1 MKGILRL
8 FPIVCIVCWLSS
20 CSSTK
25 FVAEGEYLLDKVE
38 IKTDNKQY
46 KSSELRRYLRQ
57 QPNFKLFGLV
67 KWQLF
72 VYGWSGRDGTK
83 WLNKQL
89 RRMGEAPVIL
99 DTALVNESVAE
110 FKRFLTNKGYTDA
123 LITAQVD
130 TAPRR
135 KKAAVT
141 YRVTSNEPYVIRHYT
156 MKLSD
161 PLIDSIAHL
170 VPPPRSPLQAATLSS
185 QDEFIPLVREGTP
198 FDRDLLDKERQRIT
212 SLLRRRGYYMFNR
225 DHLAYQADS
234 SFNRHA
240 IDLEMLLRP
249 YREVKPDGT
258 IVEKPH
264 RQYYINDVKVLTDYD
279 PLHREDEALFTPT
292 DTVATRNITVIYGKN
307 GRSIRPGIVAKAN
320 YLVPGMPFNER
331 NLEQTYSSY
340 VALNALH
347 HVNVRFTEF
356 EENDTMKLSATIL
369 TSPAKVHGFG
379 VELEGT
385 NAAGDLGFASSL
397 NYRHRNSFKGAEI
410 FSARIRGAY
419 ESLSGNSQY
428 GLNNYWE
435 VGGEASL
442 SFPRF
447 LFPFFTERFK
457 RRIRANTELKVSYNW
472 QTRPEY
478 ERAILSGEWGYSWQS
493 RANSLARHSFSLINV
508 DYVYLSGIN
517 RDFLNSLPEATR
529 LYNFNNQFIVSSGY
543 SYTFNNY
550 NPQYRQRNTHSL
562 RLSAESA
569 GNVLYAASS
578 ILRTDKG
585 DNGHYKLFGID
596 YSQYLKGD
604 LDFSKGI
611 VVDERNRLAFHL
623 GVGLAWP
630 YGNAERIPF
639 ERRYFSGGANSVRGW
654 SVRSLGPG
662 SMRKDSASFATQ
674 AGDIRLD
681 ANLEYRAKLFWKFE
695 LATFIDAG
703 NIWTIRSY
711 PGQQE
716 GKFEFKEFY
725 KEIAFSYGI
734 GLRLD
739 FDFFLIRFDTG
750 FKVYDPQAEGPR
762 RWAITYPN
770 FHSNFA
776 WHFAVGYPF

>member
-1 MKGILRL
+1 MKGILRS
-8 FPIVCIVCWLSS
+8 FYIVGLVWALAS
-20 CSSTK
+20 CSATK
-25 FVAEGEYLLDKVE
+25 FVAEDEYLLDKVE
-38 IKTDNKQY
+38 IKTDNKLY
-46 KSSELRRYLRQ
+46 KSSELRPYLRQ
-57 QPNFKLFGLV
+57 QPNFKLFGLM
-67 KWQLF
+67 KWPLF

-83 WLNKQL
+83 WINKQL

-99 DTALVNESVAE
+99 DTTLINESAGE
-110 FKRFLTNKGYTDA
+110 LKRFLTNKGYPNA
-123 LITAQVD
+123 EVAASID
-130 TAPRR
+130 TARR
-135 KKAAVT
+135 KKAIVT
-141 YRVTSNEPYVIRHYT
+141 YQVASNEPYVIRQYT
-156 MKLSD
+156 MELND

-170 VPPPRSPLQAATLSS
+170 KPPPRTALEAAFLSS
-185 QDEFIPLVREGTP
+185 QDEFIPVVKEGGL
-198 FDRDLLDKERQRIT
+198 FDRDLLDRERQRIT
-212 SLLRRRGYYMFNR
+212 SLLRRRGYYTFNR
-225 DHLAYQADS
+225 DYLGYQADS
-234 SFNRHA
+234 SFNRHVV
-240 IDLEMLLRP
+240 DLEMLLRP

-258 IVEKPH
+258 MVEKPH
-264 RQYYINDVKVLTDYD
+264 RQYYIHDVKVLTDYD
-279 PLHREDEALFTPT
+279 PLHHEGEPPFTPT
-292 DTVATRNITVIYGKN
+292 DTVQAGNITVVYGKH
-307 GRSIRPGIVAKAN
+307 GRSIRPGILRKAN
-320 YLVPGMPFNER
+320 YLTPGRLFNER
-331 NLEQTYSSY
+331 SLEQTYSSY

-347 HVNVRFTEF
+347 NVNVRFTEF

-379 VELEGT
+379 IEVEGT
-385 NAAGDLGFASSL
+385 NSAGDLGFASSV
-397 NYRHRNSFKGAEI
+397 NYRHRNLFKGAEV
-410 FSARIRGAY
+410 FSAKIRGAY
-419 ESLSGNSQY
+419 ESLSGSSQY

-435 VGGEASL
+435 VGGETSL

-457 RRIRANTELKVSYNW
+457 RRLRANTELKVSYNW

-478 ERAILSGEWGYSWQS
+478 ERAILSGGWGYNWQN
-493 RANSLARHSFSLINV
+493 RTNSLARHSFSLIDI
-508 DYVYLSGIN
+508 DYVYLPDTN
-517 RDFLNSLPEATR
+517 EDFLLSLPEATR

-543 SYTFNNY
+543 SYTFNSY

-562 RLSAESA
+562 RISAASA

-578 ILRTDKG
+578 IIKADKG

-611 VVDERNRLAFHL
+611 VVDDRNRLAFHL
-623 GVGLAWP
+623 GVGLAYP

-654 SVRSLGPG
+654 AVRSLGPG
-662 SMRKDSASFATQ
+662 SMPKDSASFATQ

-681 ANLEYRAKLFWKFE
+681 VNLEYRTKLFWKFE
-695 LATFIDAG
+695 LAAFVDAG

-711 PGQQE
+711 PDQRG
-716 GKFEFKEFY
+716 GEFDFKKFY
-725 KEIAFSYGI
+725 KEIAFSYGL

-750 FKVYDPQAEGPR
+750 LKAYDPQAEGAH
-762 RWAITYPN
+762 RWAITRPN

>member
-8 FPIVCIVCWLSS
+8 FHIICFVWALTS

-25 FVAEGEYLLDKVE
+25 FVMEGEYLLDKVE

-46 KSSELRRYLRQ
+46 KSSELKPYLRQ
-57 QPNFKLFGLV
+57 QPNFKVFGLM

-72 VYGWSGRDGTK
+72 VYGWSGRDENK
-83 WLNKQL
+83 WINKQL

-99 DTALVNESVAE
+99 DTTLIKESVDE
-110 FKRFLTNKGYTDA
+110 FERFLTNKGYPNA
-123 LITAQVD
+123 IITTSID
-130 TAPRR
+130 TAKR
-135 KKAAVT
+135 KKAVVT
-141 YRVTSNEPYVIRHYT
+141 YHIISNKPYIIRDYK
-156 MKLSD
+156 MELDD
-161 PLIDSIAHL
+161 PVIDSIAHL
-170 VPPPRSPLQAATLSS
+170 KPPPRSPLKAAFLSS
-185 QDEFIPLVREGTP
+185 QDEFISVVKEGDL
-198 FDRDLLDKERQRIT
+198 FDRDLLDRERQRIT
-212 SLLRRRGYYMFNR
+212 SLLRGRGYYMFNR
-225 DHLAYQADS
+225 DNLGYQADS
-234 SFNRHA
+234 SFNRHVV
-240 IDLEMLLRP
+240 DLEMLLKP

-258 IVEKPH
+258 IIEKPH

-279 PLHREDEALFTPT
+279 PLHRENEAPFTPT
-292 DTVATRNITVIYGKN
+292 DTVKTRNITVVYGKN
-307 GRSIRPGIVAKAN
+307 GRSIRPDVLRKAN
-320 YLVPGMPFNER
+320 YLMPGMLFNER

-347 HVNVRFTEF
+347 NVNVRFTEF
-356 EENDTMKLSATIL
+356 EENDTMRLSATIL

-379 VELEGT
+379 IDVEGT
-385 NAAGDLGFASSL
+385 NSAGDLGFASSI
-397 NYRHRNSFKGAEI
+397 NYRHRNLFKGAEV
-410 FSARIRGAY
+410 FSVKIRGAY
-419 ESLSGNSQY
+419 ESLSGSNQY
-428 GLNNYWE
+428 GLDNYWE

-442 SFPRF
+442 SFPHF
-447 LFPFFTERFK
+447 LFPFFTESFK
-457 RRIRANTELKVSYNW
+457 RRLRANTEFKVSYNW

-478 ERAILSGEWGYSWQS
+478 ERAILSGGWGYNWQN
-493 RANSLARHSFSLINV
+493 RTNSLARHSFNLIDV
-508 DYVYLSGIN
+508 DYVYLPDIN

-529 LYNFNNQFIVSSGY
+529 LYNFNNQFIVSAGY
-543 SYTFNNY
+543 SYTFNSY

-562 RLSAESA
+562 RISVESA
-569 GNVLYAASS
+569 GNVLYTASS
-578 ILRTDKG
+578 IINTDKG

-604 LDFSKGI
+604 FDFSKGI
-611 VVDERNRLAFHL
+611 VVDDRNRLAFHI
-623 GVGLAWP
+623 GVGLAYP

-662 SMRKDSASFATQ
+662 SMSRDSASFATQ

-681 ANLEYRAKLFWKFE
+681 VNLEYRTKLFWKFE
-695 LATFIDAG
+695 LATFVDAG

-711 PGQQE
+711 PDQKG
-716 GKFEFKEFY
+716 GEFDFREFY

-750 FKVYDPQAEGPR
+750 FKVYDPQAEGFR
-762 RWAITYPN
+762 RWAITNPN

>member
-8 FPIVCIVCWLSS
+8 FPIVGFVWTLAS

-38 IKTDNKQY
+38 ITTDNKQY
-46 KSSELRRYLRQ
+46 KSSELRPYLRQ
-57 QPNFKLFGLV
+57 QPNFKLFGLM

-83 WLNKQL
+83 WINKQL

-99 DTALVNESVAE
+99 DTTLINESIAE
-110 FKRFLTNKGYTDA
+110 FERFLTNKGYPDA
-123 LITAQVD
+123 VITVSID
-130 TAPRR
+130 TIRR
-135 KKAAVT
+135 KKAVVT
-141 YRVTSNEPYVIRHYT
+141 YHALSAEPYVIRHYT
-156 MKLSD
+156 MELDD
-161 PLIDSIAHL
+161 PVIDSIAHL
-170 VPPPRSPLQAATLSS
+170 KPPPRSPLEAAFLSS
-185 QDEFIPLVREGTP
+185 QDEFIPAVREGGL

-212 SLLRRRGYYMFNR
+212 SLLRGRGYYMFNR
-225 DHLAYQADS
+225 DHLGYQADS

-240 IDLEMLLRP
+240 VDLEMLLHP
-249 YREVKPDGT
+249 CREVKPDGT

-279 PLHREDEALFTPT
+279 PLHRGDEAPFTST
-292 DTVATRNITVIYGKN
+292 DTVETRNITVIYGKN
-307 GRSIRPGIVAKAN
+307 GRSIRPGILRKAN
-320 YLVPGMPFNER
+320 YLTPGTLFNER

-347 HVNVRFTEF
+347 NVNVRFTEF
-356 EENDTMKLSATIL
+356 EENDTMKLSAAIL

-379 VELEGT
+379 IEVEGT
-385 NAAGDLGFASSL
+385 NAGDLGFASSV
-397 NYRHRNSFKGAEI
+397 NYRHRNLFKGAEV

-419 ESLSGNSQY
+419 ESLSGSSQY
-428 GLNNYWE
+428 GLSNYWE

-442 SFPRF
+442 SFPHF
-447 LFPFFTERFK
+447 LFPFFTEGFK
-457 RRIRANTELKVSYNW
+457 RRLRASTELKVSYNW

-478 ERAILSGEWGYSWQS
+478 ERAILSGKWGYNWQD
-493 RANSLARHSFSLINV
+493 RTNSLARHSFGLIDV
-508 DYVYLSGIN
+508 DYVYLPDIN

-543 SYTFNNY
+543 SYSFNSY
-550 NPQYRQRNTHSL
+550 NPQHRQRNTHSL
-562 RLSAESA
+562 RVSVESA
-569 GNVLYAASS
+569 GNALYAASS
-578 ILRTDKG
+578 ILRKDKG

-611 VVDERNRLAFHL
+611 VADERNRLAFHL
-623 GVGLAWP
+623 GVGLACP

-654 SVRSLGPG
+654 PVRSLGPG

-695 LATFIDAG
+695 LASFIDAG

-711 PGQQE
+711 PDQSG
-716 GKFEFKEFY
+716 GKFDIKEFY
-725 KEIAFSYGI
+725 KEIAFSYGF

-750 FKVYDPQAEGPR
+750 FKAYDPQAEGSR
-762 RWAITYPN
+762 RWAITRPN

-776 WHFAVGYPF
+776 WHFAIGYPF